1 MSSSESFLRTK
12 PLERILG
19 QAAQKEGGLKRV
31 LGAWDL
37 TSIGVGAIIGA
48 GIFVLTGTAAKT
60 AAGPAIMLSYVFA
73 GFACILAAFCY
84 TEFATR
90 MPISGSAYTY
100 AYATV
105 GEIFAWI
112 IGWDLILEYTIGAA
126 TVAVGWTHYLEQ
138 FFSAI
143 GITIPKAVYDIP
155 MWAKSG
161 PLEAGADP
169 YHLHI
174 NIAAVVLIAIL
185 TALLCKGV
193 KESAFFNAIMV
204 AVKLSVVLLVIF
216 VGAGHV
222 EPQNWDNFMPFGWG
236 GVLQGSAL
244 VFFAYIGFDAVSTA
258 AEEVKDPN
266 KDLPIGIIASL
277 VICTILYIAVSAVIT
292 GMVPFT
298 NIDSG
303 APLAKA
309 FGDVGV
315 VWAQTA
321 ISLGGFV
328 GLTTVV
334 LVLLMSQPRIW
345 FAMARDGLLWPWFS
359 KIHPINR
366 TPVNATLLAGA
377 IAGVMALCV
386 PMEDLHHAVS
396 IGTLFAFVVVSGSIL
411 ILRYKDPEN
420 PGPVVQQTLILS
432 IGLVILCVGLGGYL
446 AADKST
452 LSDGLKMGLCVVGG
466 LIALASTIFFLRQPM
481 RNRPT
486 TFACPLVPIFPILG
500 MAANIFLM
508 AQLSI
513 EAWIRLFIWL
523 VLGLAIYF
531 LYGRSHSKLS
541 PSYQGDPDAEEEFTL
556 PDATH

>member
-1 MSSSESFLRTK
+1 MSSSDSLLRTK
-12 PLERILG
+12 PLDRILG

-105 GEIFAWI
+105 GEVFAWI

-138 FFSAI
+138 FLAAN
-143 GITIPKAVYDIP
+143 GITIPKALIDIP
-155 MWAKSG
+155 MF
-161 PLEAGADP
+161 PVAGSPDE
-169 YHLHI
+169 YHVHI
-174 NIAAVVLIAIL
+174 NFSAVVLIAVL
-185 TALLCKGV
+185 TALLCKGM

-204 AVKLSVVLLVIF
+204 VIKIAVVLMVIF

-222 EPQNWDNFMPFGWG
+222 NPVNWQDFMPFGWSGVIQG
-236 GVLQGSAL
+236 GAL

-266 KDLPIGIIASL
+266 RDLPIGIIASL

-292 GMVPFT
+292 GMVPYT
-298 NIDSG
+298 SIDSG
-303 APLAKA
+303 APLAAA

-315 VWAQTA
+315 VWAQWA

-345 FAMARDGLLWPWFS
+345 FAMARDGLLWPWFA
-359 KIHPINR
+359 KIHPVAR
-366 TPVNATLLAGA
+366 TPANAQMLAGA
-377 IAGVMALCV
+377 IAAVMALAV
-386 PMEDLHHAVS
+386 PMETLHHTVS
-396 IGTLFAFVVVSGSIL
+396 IGTLFAFVVVSASIL

-420 PGPVVQQTLILS
+420 PGPVVKQTLGLS
-432 IGLVILCVGLGGYL
+432 VGLGILCAGLAAYL
-446 AADKST
+446 AGADST
-452 LSDGLKMGLCVVGG
+452 HSEAYKMGLTAVGG
-466 LIALASTIFFLRQPM
+466 LITLACTIFFLRAPM
-481 RNRPT
+481 RDRPT
-486 TFACPLVPIFPILG
+486 TFSCPFVPIFPILG

-508 AQLSI
+508 VQLSF

-523 VLGLAIYF
+523 AIGFAIYF
-531 LYGRSHSKLS
+531 AYGRKHSKLS
-541 PSYQGDPDAEEEFTL
+541 PHYKGDPDAEEEFTL